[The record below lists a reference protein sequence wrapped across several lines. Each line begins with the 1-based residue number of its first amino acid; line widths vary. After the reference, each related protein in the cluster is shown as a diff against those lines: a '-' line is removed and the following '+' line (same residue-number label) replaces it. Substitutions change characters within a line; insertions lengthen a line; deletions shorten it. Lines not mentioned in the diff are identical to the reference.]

1 MNQKNNQRFQETDRR
16 IREYFAAALTERDIG
31 RITVNEICQGVGINR
46 SSFYLH
52 YQDVYALLDAV
63 MEEIGRELFAGFSQ
77 TAAKTENYFSD
88 EYLVVILRHTK
99 KHAALYRAYIT
110 HVGMGEIEKGYQSLF
125 EGLVKPYLRRLGIES
140 EREMEYYFSF
150 VQAGLFAVLGK
161 WLSYG
166 CIESP
171 EEMAKIIRRVMAPIP
186 EGLPDMHG
194 L

>member
-16 IREYFAAALTERDIG
+16 IREYFAAALAERDIG

-63 MEEIGRELFAGFSQ
+63 MEEIGRELFVDFDQ
-77 TAAKTENYFSD
+77 AAAQAENYFSD
-88 EYLVVILRHTK
+88 EYLIVILRHTK
-99 KHAALYRAYIT
+99 KHAALYRAYIA

-125 EGLVKPYLRRLGIES
+125 EGLIKPYLRRLGIES

-150 VQAGLFAVLGK
+150 VQAGFFAVMGK
-161 WLSYG
+161 WISYG
-166 CIESP
+166 CAETP
-171 EEMAKIIRRVMAPIP
+171 EEMVRIIRHVMAPIP
-186 EGLPDMHG
+186 EGLPEMAG